1 MLIPELLTKNTV
13 VAAIPAPA
21 PSLVV
26 LYEFV
31 SEFVAYDI
39 GNSVPALDTLET
51 ILTSNFESPF
61 VASVDTPVTIHFRCP
76 VNVAVVPAPGI
87 TTFVNAAVTPV
98 PIVQP

>member
-21 PSLVV
+21 PSVVV

-51 ILTSNFESPF
+51 I
-61 VASVDTPVTIHFRCP
+61 
-76 VNVAVVPAPGI
+76 
-87 TTFVNAAVTPV
+87 
-98 PIVQP
+98 